1 VPRNAAWGLLESR
14 YSTHFQDTICMSKSR
29 TYYVRLPCAPQR
41 TCRAWSIDF
50 IRPKMA
56 LSGHTKTA
64 FVRGL
69 GMSACYLDINARA
82 IEDPQVYGVLE
93 WVSARVQ
100 VLSIWGREE
109 VGRIS
114 LTVLDSWRADH
125 YKGPVAPL
133 RHCSTLDIHTH
144 VAFRTSHALASR
156 RHGFL
161 SQRCGA
167 AFSNRQ

>member
-1 VPRNAAWGLLESR
+1 MLAGEDPVSLIKGECQCPETPRGDFSSLA
-14 YSTHFQDTICMSKSR
+14 TVHISK

-93 WVSARVQ
+93 WVSARLQ
-100 VLSIWGREE
+100 VLSI
-109 VGRIS
+109 
-114 LTVLDSWRADH
+114 
-125 YKGPVAPL
+125 
-133 RHCSTLDIHTH
+133 
-144 VAFRTSHALASR
+144 
-156 RHGFL
+156 
-161 SQRCGA
+161 
-167 AFSNRQ
+167 